1 MIKSEL
7 KKIGINGRAALI
19 KNWEPHLNTFL
30 KEFDDLSLSLNQNP
44 GSASINSE
52 INQSM
57 AYLSPNSNRIR
68 RKQFVAIIILSVIGA
83 EFGQDINDL
92 KNEVENRKIPKGFSL
107 EDHTNLIKI
116 SNVLSN
122 LVTNKTLQYDITR
135 RASIDLIGRGFNI
148 WEPFIQPSS
157 ILTTLLELTADS
169 ELHLP
174 R

>member
-1 MIKSEL
+1 MNQLTSE
-7 KKIGINGRAALI
+7 
-19 KNWEPHLNTFL
+19 
-30 KEFDDLSLSLNQNP
+30 
-44 GSASINSE
+44 
-52 INQSM
+52 M

-83 EFGQDINDL
+83 EFGQDINDF
-92 KNEVENRKIPKGFSL
+92 KNEAQNKKIPKGFSL
-107 EDHTNLIKI
+107 EDHTNLKNI
-116 SNVLSN
+116 SNILSE

-135 RASIDLIGRGFNI
+135 RASIDLMGRGFNI